1 MYNLLWLIPFLPFL
15 VAIILIAFGSRM
27 PKVLSGGIGAG
38 GVGIAAIITIV
49 ICINFLISPPDG
61 YSYTQ
66 TLWSWIDVANV
77 TPAVSLHLDALSLV
91 MMFVITFVGFFILLY
106 STEYMLYDEAYARFF
121 TYMNLFVGSMLILVL
136 GDNLV
141 LLLLGWEGVGLCSY
155 LLIGFWYRKPGNG
168 YAARKAF
175 VVTRVGDIAMLIGI
189 FLLFMHTGTMHI
201 HAILD
206 IGARLWVPDSAIP
219 VAASLLMLGG
229 AVGKSAQL
237 PLQVWLPDAMAGPTP
252 TSALIHAATMV
263 TAGVYL
269 IARMHVIFELAPA
282 VLTIVAIVGV
292 VTALIA
298 GFSALTQTDIKRIL
312 AYSTISQIG
321 YMFLALGVG
330 AYAGAM
336 FHFMTHAFFKAL
348 LFLGAGAIIHALHDE
363 QNILRMGGIRKDM
376 PVIFWTFL
384 IGCASLAAI
393 PLVTSGFYSKELILW
408 KSFSS
413 EFGSTWF
420 YMLGVLGAFITALYT
435 FRMVFLVFYGE
446 RKTGISHV
454 PGRRITIPLLVL
466 AFFST
471 IAGFIE
477 LPHTMGDITLFSNFV
492 TSVLPA
498 TPVLD
503 YSLTTEFLMQVIA
516 ALFVALG
523 IYSAYGI
530 YIKNPSAVENL
541 TASPAGKAVYTYWS
555 SGWGFD
561 WLYDKVFVQPAVFL
575 ARINKH
581 DFIDSFVNGVAFG
594 TEILHRVF
602 TKTQTGKLRWYATAL
617 VIGAIGVIT
626 LAVFL

>member
-1 MYNLLWLIPFLPFL
+1 MYDLLWLIPFLPFL
-15 VAIILIAFGSRM
+15 VAVILIAFGSRM
-27 PKVLSGGIGAG
+27 PKTASGGIGAG
-38 GVGIAAIITIV
+38 GTGISAIITIL
-49 ICINFLISPPDG
+49 IGINFLSSPPEG
-61 YSYTQ
+61 YSFTQ
-66 TLWSWIDVANV
+66 ALWSWIEVANL
-77 TPAVSLHLDALSLV
+77 TPAITLHLDALSLV

-106 STEYMLYDEAYARFF
+106 STEYMIRDESYARFF
-121 TYMNLFVGSMLILVL
+121 TYMNLFIGSMLILVL

-155 LLIGFWYRKPGNG
+155 LLIGFWYKKPENG

-175 VVTRVGDIAMLIGI
+175 VVTRVGDVAMLIGI
-189 FLLFMHTGTMHI
+189 FMLFMHTGTI
-201 HAILD
+201 QIQAILD
-206 IGARLWVPDSAIP
+206 IAPRIWMPDSTIP
-219 VAASLLMLGG
+219 ITASLLLLGG

-269 IARMHVIFELAPA
+269 IARMYAVFELAPA
-282 VLTIVAIVGV
+282 VMTIVAIIGV

-298 GFSALTQTDIKRIL
+298 GFSALTQTDFKRVL

-330 AYAGAM
+330 AFAGAM

-363 QNILRMGGIRKDM
+363 QNIFRMGGIRKDM
-376 PVIFWTFL
+376 PLIFWTFL
-384 IGCASLAAI
+384 IGSASLAAI

-413 EFGSTWF
+413 GLGSTWF
-420 YMLGVLGAFITALYT
+420 YILGVLGAFITAIYT

-446 RKTGISHV
+446 KKTDVSHL
-454 PGRRITIPLLVL
+454 PGMRITVPLIVL

-471 IAGFIE
+471 VAGFIE
-477 LPHTMGDITLFSNFV
+477 LPHTIGDFTLFSNFMA
-492 TSVLPA
+492 SVLPA
-498 TPVLD
+498 VTVLD
-503 YSLTTEFLMQVIA
+503 YSLGTEFLLQVIA
-516 ALFVALG
+516 TLSVALG
-523 IYSAYGI
+523 VYIAYSL
-530 YIKNPSAVENL
+530 YIKKPSTVDTL
-541 TASPAGKAVYTYWS
+541 IASPPRKAVYTFWS

-561 WLYDKVFVQPAVFL
+561 WLYDRVFVQPIIFVS
-575 ARINKH
+575 RINKS
-581 DFIDSFVNGVAFG
+581 DFIDSFYNAIAFG
-594 TEILHRVF
+594 TEVLHRIF
-602 TKTQTGKLRWYATAL
+602 TKTQTGKVRWYAMAI
-617 VIGAIGVIT
+617 VFGAILVIT